1 MRDMLKN
8 APCEPTRKHEMPT
21 SRKGIST
28 DDLAVL
34 QQVPLFAGL
43 PQSELSALLA
53 NCSVRCFSEHTP
65 LFVQGEEAD
74 CFFIVLEGWAKLY
87 RLCEDGQE
95 VVISIVSRGE
105 SFAEAAIFDNNIYPV
120 SAMTVTDCRLL
131 VVNADPLIKKL
142 RENIDLAFNM
152 LGSLSRRM
160 RMTITTLHQLSAMS
174 STERVADFFLE
185 LCNGAKGEV
194 VLNLPIDKSLIA
206 ARLGMQ
212 PETFSRSL
220 AKLKDHGVTSAGC
233 EITINNV
240 DALEGIIKRSVVGC
254 R

>member
-1 MRDMLKN
+1 MLKN
-8 APCEPTRKHEMPT
+8 APCEPTRKHETPA
-21 SRKGIST
+21 SRKGVST
-28 DDLAVL
+28 EDFAAL
-34 QQVPLFAGL
+34 QHVPLFAGL
-43 PQSELSALLA
+43 PQAELRTMLV
-53 NCSVRCFSEHTP
+53 NCSVRSCSEHTT
-65 LFVQGEEAD
+65 LFAQGEEAD
-74 CFFIVLEGWAKLY
+74 CFYIVLDGWVKLY

-95 VVISIVSRGE
+95 VVISIISRGE

-120 SAMTVTDCRLL
+120 SAMTVTDSRLL
-131 VVNADPLIKKL
+131 VVNADSLIKKL

-174 STERVADFFLE
+174 STERVADFLLE

-220 AKLKDHGVTSAGC
+220 AKLKSHGVTTAGG
-233 EITINNV
+233 EITIDDV
-240 DALEGIIKRSVVGC
+240 AALQNIIKRSVVGC
-254 R
+254 Q